1 MMEWQEVRIPIPL
14 KHQEGAYAKSF
25 MKDEQIIDLF
35 WQRDRQA
42 ILETEKSYSLL
53 LLQLARNITSSRED
67 AEECVNDT
75 YLKLWNAIPPN
86 RPASL
91 RNYAAALV
99 RNQAIDRY
107 RKNLSG
113 GRPENLISITE
124 ELEDAFGQA
133 ENGYDSLEFKE
144 ILNAFLG
151 QLDKKS
157 RVLFVC
163 RYWQAASV
171 KEIAA
176 RFHMKESAVKMRL
189 ARTREKL
196 RKYLGKEGIYI

>member
-1 MMEWQEVRIPIPL
+1 
-14 KHQEGAYAKSF
+14 
-25 MKDEQIIDLF
+25 MKDEQIVDLF
-35 WQRDRQA
+35 WQRDKQA

-53 LLQLARNITSSRED
+53 LLQLAKNITSSKED

-75 YLKLWNAIPPN
+75 YLKLWNAIPPE
-86 RPASL
+86 RPVSL

-107 RKNLSG
+107 RSNLSK
-113 GRPENLISITE
+113 GRPGNLVSITE
-124 ELEDAFGQA
+124 ELGDIFGQV
-133 ENGYDSLEFKE
+133 EKEYDSLEFRE
-144 ILNAFLG
+144 IINAFLG

-163 RYWQAASV
+163 RYWQAEPV
-171 KEIAA
+171 KEIAV

-196 RKYLGKEGIYI
+196 RKYLEKEGVYL

>member
-1 MMEWQEVRIPIPL
+1 
-14 KHQEGAYAKSF
+14 

-35 WQRDRQA
+35 WQRDKQA

-53 LLQLARNITSSRED
+53 LLQLARNITSSKED

-75 YLKLWNAIPPN
+75 YLKLWNAIPPK
-86 RPASL
+86 RPVSL

-107 RKNLSG
+107 RKNLSR
-113 GRPENLISITE
+113 GRSENLISITE
-124 ELEDAFGQA
+124 ELEDIFGQV
-133 ENGYDSLEFKE
+133 ENEYDSLELKE

-163 RYWQAASV
+163 RYWQAESIKA
-171 KEIAA
+171 IAV

-196 RKYLGKEGIYI
+196 RKYLEKEGIYI

>member
-1 MMEWQEVRIPIPL
+1 MYI
-14 KHQEGAYAKSF
+14 KSF

-53 LLQLARNITSSRED
+53 LLQLARNITSSKED

-75 YLKLWNAIPPN
+75 YLKLWSAIPPN
-86 RPASL
+86 RPVSL
-91 RNYAAALV
+91 RNYAAKLV

-107 RKNLSG
+107 RSNLSK
-113 GRPENLISITE
+113 GRSENLISITE
-124 ELEDAFGQA
+124 ELEDVFGQV
-133 ENGYDSLEFKE
+133 ENEYDSLEFKE

-163 RYWQAASV
+163 RYWQAESV

-196 RKYLGKEGIYI
+196 HKYLEKEGVYI

>member
-1 MMEWQEVRIPIPL
+1 
-14 KHQEGAYAKSF
+14 
-25 MKDEQIIDLF
+25 MKDEQIVDLF

-53 LLQLARNITSSRED
+53 LLQLAKNITSSKED

-86 RPASL
+86 RPVSL
-91 RNYAAALV
+91 RNYAAKLV

-107 RKNLSG
+107 RSNLSK
-113 GRPENLISITE
+113 GRSENLISLTE
-124 ELEDAFGQA
+124 ELEDVFGQV
-133 ENGYDSLEFKE
+133 ENEYDSLEFKE
-144 ILNAFLG
+144 ILNAFLS

-163 RYWQAASV
+163 RYWQAESV

-196 RKYLGKEGIYI
+196 RKYLEKEGVYI